1 MHRTAYAYV
10 KSDQPLCY
18 SLIGNYHIKT
28 CCKGNFI
35 ILASLCCLVGWFE
48 CHFVVNPEDRF
59 SRVTSHIG
67 FGKLYGYKSIKQS
80 YLEACKFSHD
90 YEETKTLQIWT
101 STWDFGIYSHTV
113 KPVLSGH
120 SKRSPK
126 NDFQD
131 QLLLNA
137 GHKYCRMLQE
147 SILQYFRPSLSYH
160 LSIRSLFSL
169 FLSGRLRQV
178 LL

>member
-1 MHRTAYAYV
+1 MLGTQKILLNKTTWALSRENLSSRVCEQHMHRTAYAYV

-101 STWDFGIYSHTV
+101 ST
-113 KPVLSGH
+113 
-120 SKRSPK
+120 
-126 NDFQD
+126 
-131 QLLLNA
+131 
-137 GHKYCRMLQE
+137 
-147 SILQYFRPSLSYH
+147 
-160 LSIRSLFSL
+160 
-169 FLSGRLRQV
+169 
-178 LL
+178 